1 MPSRIRNVGI
11 IAHVDHGKTTL
22 VDAIFKQA
30 GIFRANQHIA
40 ERVMDSNDLERE
52 KGITILSKVASV
64 HYRDIK
70 INIVDTPGHADFG
83 GEVERVLSMVDGV
96 LLVVDANEGP
106 MPQTRF
112 VLKKAFENKLKPIV
126 FINKIDREHA
136 RPMHTYDKTIDL
148 FIDLGADEDDL
159 FFPHLYGSGS
169 AGYARVEPDGGE
181 KDMRELFEMIVNAI
195 PPPKVEME
203 GPFLLQVNNLDYS
216 DYLGRMF
223 GGKVLRG
230 TIKVGDR
237 VEQLREGSDKKTA
250 FNVTKL
256 WTYEGIDMKEV
267 SEVGAGEIVMMAG
280 LDNVLISDT
289 IAHADTSE
297 PLPAIKVEPSTLSM
311 SFYANNSP
319 LAGKDGGKFLTIHKI
334 RERVEKEEAVS
345 VSVKI
350 DRNTTPETVKV
361 QARGELQLA
370 ILVETMRREGYE
382 MQISR
387 PQVIY
392 RRGSGM
398 GGPPV
403 GVSDGSPEERGRDG
417 PGTHRQGADAT
428 VLSTVPVETA
438 NLGRD
443 AQATA
448 DLGRDAQATAD
459 LGRDARATAIYEP
472 FEVALLEMPEEA
484 VGPVME
490 DMSRRKGDLT
500 DMRKSE
506 TGTTTLEYS
515 IPTRGLIGFRSQ
527 FLTMTRG
534 LGLFSSLFDGYKPYK
549 GEIVDRTQGS
559 LISKE
564 SGRLTRYAYEDIQER
579 GALFYPVGVEVYA
592 GMIVGACSRD
602 EDMIVNATKEKHATN
617 IRSSTSE
624 STAALD
630 SFKDFSL
637 EQALSWLREDE
648 LLEVTPKQLRF
659 RKKILD
665 HAERRVAE
673 RRSEVLI

>member
-1 MPSRIRNVGI
+1 MPSQIRNVGI

-30 GIFRANQHIA
+30 GIFRENQHMG

-64 HYRDIK
+64 HYRGYK

-112 VLKKAFENKLKPIV
+112 VLKKAIENRLKPLV
-126 FINKIDREHA
+126 FINKIDRENA
-136 RPMHTYDKTIDL
+136 NPLYAYDKTIDL
-148 FIDLGADEDDL
+148 FIDLGAGEDDL
-159 FFPHLYGSGS
+159 FFPHLYGSGA
-169 AGYARVEPDGGE
+169 AGYARVSPDGSE
-181 KDMRELFEMIVNAI
+181 KDMRELFEMIVNAV
-195 PPPKVEME
+195 PPPKVDAD

-230 TIKVGDR
+230 KIKIGDR
-237 VEQLREGSDKKTA
+237 VEQLRNDRDKKVG

-256 WTYEGIDMKEV
+256 WTYEGIQLQEV
-267 SEVGAGEIVMMAG
+267 EEVGPGEIVMMAG

-289 IAHADTSE
+289 IAHVDTTDA
-297 PLPAIKVEPSTLSM
+297 LPAIKVEPSTLSM
-311 SFYANNSP
+311 NFYANNSP
-319 LAGKDGGKFLTIHKI
+319 LAGKDGGRFLTIHKI
-334 RERVEKEEAVS
+334 RERIEKEEAVS

-350 DRNTTPETVKV
+350 DHNAPADTVKV

-370 ILVETMRREGYE
+370 ILIETMRREGYE

-387 PQVIY
+387 PQVIFK
-392 RRGSGM
+392 REG
-398 GGPPV
+398 
-403 GVSDGSPEERGRDG
+403 EA
-417 PGTHRQGADAT
+417 TQGDI
-428 VLSTVPVETA
+428 LEPCEI
-438 NLGRD
+438 
-443 AQATA
+443 
-448 DLGRDAQATAD
+448 
-459 LGRDARATAIYEP
+459 AI
-472 FEVALLEMPEEA
+472 LEMPEEA
-484 VGPVME
+484 VGSVME
-490 DMSRRKGDLT
+490 DISRRKGDLI
-500 DMRKSE
+500 DMRKSAN
-506 TGTTTLEYS
+506 GTTTLEYS

-534 LGLFSSLFDGYKPYK
+534 LGLIASLFDGYKPYK
-549 GEIVDRTQGS
+549 GEIVGRTQGS
-559 LISKE
+559 LIAKD
-564 SGRLTRYAYEDIQER
+564 SGKLTRYAYEDVQER
-579 GALFYPVGVEVYA
+579 GALFYPVGVEVYG
-592 GMIVGACSRD
+592 GMIVGACARD
-602 EDMIVNATKEKHATN
+602 EDMVVNATKEKHATN
-617 IRSSTSE
+617 IRSATSE

-630 SFKDFSL
+630 PHREFSL

-665 HAERRVAE
+665 HSERRVSE
-673 RRSEVLI
+673 RRNEVLA